1 MKHFLPLL
9 FCLPA
14 FAASTATW
22 EMSSYSDFVKGK
34 FTGVALDPDGRLTL
48 APQLD
53 TLLASGE
60 SVLWSVVQ
68 APDGAVYAATG
79 HGGKVFRISPNGKS
93 EILWT
98 APQPEVFSLALG
110 PDRALYAA
118 SSPDGKIVR
127 IENGRATEYFD
138 PHEKYIW
145 SLAFGPDGALY
156 AGTGN
161 RGVIYRITAAEK
173 GEVYYQT
180 GQAHITALAFDN
192 QGRLLAGSEPN
203 GILYRISAKN
213 QAFVLYDSSLPEI
226 RSLAL
231 LKDGT
236 VLAAAMG
243 GSVMS
248 RVGTSTGAVT
258 TSGAAASG
266 TAAVSVTVTDDGT
279 STQAGPDLKTK
290 SPTPAPTP
298 AVTQQAAAFT
308 PLIDISG
315 VEKSA
320 VYRIRPDNTVE
331 TLWSSKDENLYDIAP
346 SGADI
351 YLATDQQGRVY
362 RLNPNRQTEL
372 VLQTGEGEATRLLE
386 TPSGLLAATGDLG
399 KLFRIGNQQA
409 ATGTYESPIHD
420 SGAVARW
427 GRLSWRSPDS
437 KATVRFSTRSGN
449 SLRPDS
455 TWSPWSA
462 PITSPSNNAIQSPNA
477 RYIQWRAELSP
488 GAEVSDVSLA
498 YLPQNSPPV
507 VRSVSVTS
515 VASTRSASTSTS
527 SSSNASYSITVTDT
541 GESPN
546 LSSGTPAQTVG
557 RSGAGQIQISWQ
569 ADDPDGDKLVYA
581 LYFRG
586 DGEHDWKL
594 LKDRLTENTFNLD
607 GDSLSDG
614 RYRFRVVASD
624 RPSNP
629 PAEALQSEQVSSPVW
644 IDNTPPAVH
653 IENPR
658 RTPSGLELDVAAD
671 DDASSLKRC
680 EYSIDAG
687 PWTLVEAVDG
697 ITDSPHERFH
707 IAAPATPGEHLVVVR
722 VLDTAGNTGLAKT
735 VIR

>member
-1 MKHFLPLL
+1 VKHFLPLL
-9 FCLPA
+9 LCFPV

-34 FTGVALDPDGRLTL
+34 FTGVALDADGRLTV

-53 TLLASGE
+53 TLLNSGE

-79 HGGKVFRISPNGKS
+79 HGGKVFRIAPNGKS
-93 EILWT
+93 EIVWT
-98 APQPEVFSLALG
+98 APQPEVFALAIG
-110 PDRALYAA
+110 PDHALYAA
-118 SSPDGKIVR
+118 ASPDGKIVR
-127 IENGRATEYFD
+127 IENGRAADYFD

-145 SLAFGPDGALY
+145 SLTFGPDGALY

-161 RGVIYRITAAEK
+161 RGVIYRIPAQGK
-173 GEVYYQT
+173 GEIYYST
-180 GQAHITALAFDN
+180 GQAHITSLAFDN

-203 GILYRISAKN
+203 GILYRITAKN
-213 QAFVLYDSSLPEI
+213 QAFVLYDSTLPEI
-226 RSLAL
+226 RSLAV
-231 LKDGT
+231 LKDGSI
-236 VLAAAMG
+236 LAAAMG
-243 GSVMS
+243 GSIMS
-248 RVGTSTGAVT
+248 RVGASTGTLT
-258 TSGAAASG
+258 TSGAGASG
-266 TAAVSVTVTDDGT
+266 AAAVSVTVTDDGT

-290 SPTPAPTP
+290 APAAAP
-298 AVTQQAAAFT
+298 AATVTQQTATFT

-346 SGADI
+346 SGPGI

-372 VLQTGEGEATRLLE
+372 VLQTGEGEATRLIE
-386 TPSGLLAATGDLG
+386 TPRGLLAATGDLG
-399 KLFRIGNQQA
+399 KLFRIGNHEA
-409 ATGTYESPIHD
+409 SSGAYESPIHD

-427 GRLSWRSPDS
+427 GHLSWRSSDD

-488 GAEVSDVSLA
+488 GAEISDVSLA

-507 VRSVSVTS
+507 VRSVSVNS
-515 VASTRSASTSTS
+515 VQSTRSASTSTS
-527 SSSNASYSITVTDT
+527 SSSAASYSITVTDT

-557 RSGAGQIQISWQ
+557 RSSAGQIQISWQ

-586 DGEHDWKL
+586 DGERDWKL

-607 GDSLSDG
+607 GDSLADG

-629 PAEALQSEQVSSPVW
+629 PAEALEAQQVSAPVW

-653 IENPR
+653 IDNPQ
-658 RTPSGLELDVAAD
+658 RTAVGLELDVIAD
-671 DDASSLKRC
+671 DAASSLKRC

-707 IAAPATPGEHLVVVR
+707 IAAPAPAGEHLVVVR
-722 VLDTAGNTGLAKT
+722 VLDTAGNAGLAKA